1 MSRYLSCMLVPMS
14 MLSAMEQEQ
23 KPELNKPAHSAPR
36 SFFTPRLQGNNTPRA
51 FPETTIVDGK
61 EVEVEF
67 YPGIR
72 SFELTTYDK
81 DGKPVTRIVTVFKNN

>member
-1 MSRYLSCMLVPMS
+1 MLALTS
-14 MLSAMEQEQ
+14 LIGSAMEQGQ
-23 KPELNKPAHSAPR
+23 KSQNPELSKPAHSTLK
-36 SFFTPRLQGNNTPRA
+36 SFFTPRPQGNNTPRA
-51 FPETTIVDGK
+51 FSDATIVDGK

-81 DGKPVTRIVTVFKNN
+81 DGKPTKRTVTVFKNN